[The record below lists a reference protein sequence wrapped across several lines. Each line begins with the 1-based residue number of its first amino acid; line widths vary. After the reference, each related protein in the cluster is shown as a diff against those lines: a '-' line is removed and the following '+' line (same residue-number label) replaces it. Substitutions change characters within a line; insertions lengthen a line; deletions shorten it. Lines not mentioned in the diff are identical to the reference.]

1 MKTLEI
7 RRLFGGNCVISG
19 ACDPPVTIASVHA
32 LRAKLRE
39 YRVPEGRI
47 SEALLE
53 LKDSRNL
60 TITLPA

>member
-19 ACDPPVTIASVHA
+19 ACDPPVTIASVHQ
-32 LRAKLRE
+32 LRAQLQKYSL
-39 YRVPEGRI
+39 PEERI
-47 SEALLE
+47 QEALLE